1 LPAPVESFGAADDPG
16 DEKPPETDELPGR
29 VRTLGVGVGAAWSAG
44 PLLVVVLIALAVG
57 GGLLPVALAV
67 LLKALVDSLTAD
79 ADGFPLLLAMAL
91 GGAAALVA
99 AVSHVDD
106 WSQKELQRRLSRT
119 TQARLFDSVVDA
131 ADVSLLDRPGFHDR
145 LRLAQ
150 QASQSAPS
158 QLLASGIG
166 IFQSVTTTAGFAVA
180 LARVDARLCVL
191 SLLLVVPGAVSE
203 TTRARQRASLAWD
216 LSPSQRRRF
225 FYGSL
230 IVNRQAAAEVNLYG
244 LGRHLI
250 DRMDAEVAQV
260 NASERALDIRYL
272 RDQCLTAAL
281 SAVLIIAT
289 VALAVGG
296 VHEGRASVGSLAV
309 VLLSITATQ
318 SSAAGG
324 AAQFGLC
331 LQAVMQ
337 LQHYVAL
344 TGRHRPRPRRVLP
357 PAPALRHAIEFRDVW
372 FRYPDTESWAL
383 RGVSLQLSA
392 GNSTAL
398 VGVNGSGKSTLVA
411 LLCGLQKPTR
421 GTILWDG
428 VDIGHFE
435 PDSLRRRVRAVFQ
448 DFVKY
453 EFTAGENIGFGDVE
467 RLRDDD
473 AIGRAARLAGVAATV
488 EALPRGYGTQLSH
501 MFALSA
507 SKRQHVASLSG
518 GQWQRLAVARALMR
532 DDVDVLILDEPSTGL
547 DAESEASLHERL
559 RAHRRGRC
567 SLLISHR
574 LSAVKCAALIVV
586 LEHGAIVESGSHTEL
601 LRSSGIYAKMY
612 ALQRDAYEDP
622 EVDDPAISAAA
633 GPGPGGSAS
642 ARAR

>member
-1 LPAPVESFGAADDPG
+1 L
-16 DEKPPETDELPGR
+16 
-29 VRTLGVGVGAAWSAG
+29 
-44 PLLVVVLIALAVG
+44 
-57 GGLLPVALAV
+57 
-67 LLKALVDSLTAD
+67 
-79 ADGFPLLLAMAL
+79 
-91 GGAAALVA
+91 
-99 AVSHVDD
+99 H
-106 WSQKELQRRLSRT
+106 
-119 TQARLFDSVVDA
+119 
-131 ADVSLLDRPGFHDR
+131 
-145 LRLAQ
+145 
-150 QASQSAPS
+150 
-158 QLLASGIG
+158 
-166 IFQSVTTTAGFAVA
+166 
-180 LARVDARLCVL
+180 
-191 SLLLVVPGAVSE
+191 
-203 TTRARQRASLAWD
+203 
-216 LSPSQRRRF
+216 
-225 FYGSL
+225 
-230 IVNRQAAAEVNLYG
+230 
-244 LGRHLI
+244 
-250 DRMDAEVAQV
+250 
-260 NASERALDIRYL
+260 
-272 RDQCLTAAL
+272 
-281 SAVLIIAT
+281 
-289 VALAVGG
+289 
-296 VHEGRASVGSLAV
+296 
-309 VLLSITATQ
+309 
-318 SSAAGG
+318 
-324 AAQFGLC
+324 
-331 LQAVMQ
+331 
-337 LQHYVAL
+337 HYVAF

-601 LRSSGIYAKMY
+601 LRSSGIYAKMRCSAMRTKIRKWTTRLY
-612 ALQRDAYEDP
+612 PRPLARGPVDPRQHEPGEARPGHDAPMAGIHANWFAVPQDNQAVRRDDLAHCDALDAYGGQH
-622 EVDDPAISAAA
+622 A
-633 GPGPGGSAS
+633 GPGDHALHEHDAVVICTRGPPGCTAENRDDPSGEE
-642 ARAR
+642 